1 MILCSVM
8 VLLRGGGNA
17 GNLGTEPGGNVF
29 VLFGTDSNLDLA
41 QALFDLGGI
50 EFGSFDLSGSA
61 GVSPIYINPRVLIS
75 EPAMLRRIARMI
87 HAQIRAD
94 RSRRRPHLG
103 SFAAVAGVPMG
114 GLHVATAY
122 ALESDTPL
130 IYLRPSTGV
139 MDDDNQHVEGR
150 VIPGQSALIIDDLMT
165 GGTSILTTAR
175 QLTQVEMRVRDAIVL
190 IDREQGGIERLHSHG
205 YHVTPILRL
214 RTMLNFYRSRR
225 MIDEQTFQ
233 ESMGYLSAKDEE
245 RRQQSDREGN
255 GLA

>member
-1 MILCSVM
+1 M
-8 VLLRGGGNA
+8 
-17 GNLGTEPGGNVF
+17 
-29 VLFGTDSNLDLA
+29 LFGTDSNLDLA
-41 QALFDLGGI
+41 QALFDLGGV

-75 EPAMLRRIARMI
+75 EPAMLRRIARLI
-87 HAQIRAD
+87 NTQIRAD

-114 GLHVATAY
+114 GLHIATAY

-130 IYLRPSTGV
+130 IYLRPSSGV
-139 MDDDNQHVEGR
+139 MDDDGLHVEGR

-175 QLTQVEMRVRDAIVL
+175 QLAQVEMRVRDAIVL

-205 YHVTPILRL
+205 YRVTPILRL
-214 RTMLNFYRSRR
+214 RTMLNFYRAQQ
-225 MIDEQTFQ
+225 MIDEATFQ
-233 ESMGYLSAKDEE
+233 NSMDYLASKDDE
-245 RRQQSDREGN
+245 RRNRGN
-255 GLA
+255 GDDPVAV